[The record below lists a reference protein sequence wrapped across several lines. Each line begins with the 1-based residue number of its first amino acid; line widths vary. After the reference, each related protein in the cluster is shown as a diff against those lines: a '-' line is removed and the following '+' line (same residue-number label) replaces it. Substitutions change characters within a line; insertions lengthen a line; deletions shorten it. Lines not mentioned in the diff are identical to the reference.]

1 MLQFFV
7 GLGTAL
13 AHAQGNAAIS
23 TTTST
28 KDQAPFRVLAPLSEE
43 DEEWIRKAPLKTK
56 VGQLFI
62 FGFMGHDLQKGLR
75 KTLQRQQP
83 GAVII
88 FGRNIQS
95 ATQIIEMNHEAQKQ
109 SLAKTGLPLLIA
121 VDQEGGNVIRIRTSP
136 PLPSALALG
145 ETGNPELVYSAGFH
159 TGRLLKSLG
168 FNMNLAPVLDVADPS
183 TDKFVGTRT
192 FGKSPELV
200 AQMGTK
206 FAQGLMEAAILPTA
220 KHFPGHGGV
229 PDSHKET
236 PVKETTAEVIRK
248 TDLVPFN
255 ISLREV
261 PGAAVMLAHIAYPK
275 LDSASL
281 PATFSKPII
290 TDLLRGSME
299 FNGLILTD
307 DIEMAGTFVIK
318 DPAERAVRAI
328 EAGVD
333 IVMIAWNKKLQ
344 SRAVAAVEA
353 AVRSG
358 RISETRLNESLR
370 RIIRAKRYVSPWTLP
385 EKPNLTEMQNIMK
398 SQDLQNLTFET
409 LNRQFESSFMRLA
422 KKELIQDLSRPIFV
436 FAATERFFSSF
447 KGTLKGRTTRFYRLT
462 SQKTFDIN
470 RVMRSNPD
478 AIGVLHISGS
488 QSARFANRLDSDN
501 AARTILVNSETVSI
515 LKSPSEFHHIVDV
528 NFRHPD
534 LGRYTAKYIFGPP
547 IAKQT
552 QHVHQYATS
561 SNNHPKSGP
570 ATDHPETERD
580 PTSAIDEVTKS
591 SPVVPTP
598 MKSETD
604 EVSR

>member
-1 MLQFFV
+1 M
-7 GLGTAL
+7 
-13 AHAQGNAAIS
+13 AQAQSNAAVS
-23 TTTST
+23 SPTST
-28 KDQAPFRVLAPLSEE
+28 KDQFPFRASAPLSEQ

-62 FGFMGHDLQKGLR
+62 FGFMGQDLKKGLK
-75 KTLQRQQP
+75 KTLLRQQP
-83 GAVII
+83 GAIII
-88 FGRNIQS
+88 FGRNIHS
-95 ATQIIEMNHEAQKQ
+95 ATQIIKMNHDAQKVA
-109 SLAKTGLPLLIA
+109 LEKTGLPLLIA

-145 ETGNPELVYSAGFH
+145 ETGNPELVHSAGFH

-168 FNMNLAPVLDVADPS
+168 FNMNLAPVLDVADP
-183 TDKFVGTRT
+183 TKDKFVGTRT

-200 AQMGTK
+200 GQMGTQ

-236 PVKETTAEVIRK
+236 PIKDTTAEVIRK
-248 TDLVPFN
+248 TDLLPFS

-261 PGAAVMLAHIAYPK
+261 PGAAVMLAHIAYPN
-275 LDSASL
+275 LDVAAL
-281 PATFSKPII
+281 PATFSRPII
-290 TDLLRGSME
+290 TELLRGTMDFS
-299 FNGLILTD
+299 GLVLTD

-333 IVMIAWNKKLQ
+333 LVMIAWNKKLQ
-344 SRAVAAVEA
+344 SKAVAAVEA

-370 RIIRAKRYVSPWTLP
+370 RIIRAKRYVSPWAMPTN
-385 EKPNLTEMQNIMK
+385 PNLADMQKIMK

-409 LNRQFESSFMRLA
+409 LNKQFESSLTRLV
-422 KKELIQDLSRPIFV
+422 KKDLIQDLTRPVFV
-436 FAATERFFSSF
+436 FAATQNFFASF
-447 KGTLKGRTTRFYRLT
+447 KGTLKGRKTRFYRLT
-462 SQKTFDIN
+462 NQKTFDIN

-488 QSARFANRLDSDN
+488 QSARFANRLDTDN
-501 AARTILVNSETVSI
+501 ASRTILINSETLSL
-515 LKSPSEFHHIVDV
+515 LKAPSEFHHIVDV

-534 LGRYTAKYIFGPP
+534 LGRYTAKYLFGPQ
-547 IAKQT
+547 IAKGT
-552 QHVHQYATS
+552 HQASQDEKINKPDSAPEAEPSRDPATS
-561 SNNHPKSGP
+561 
-570 ATDHPETERD
+570 PETKELTD
-580 PTSAIDEVTKS
+580 AFPEPSPTKIEA
-591 SPVVPTP
+591 
-598 MKSETD
+598 SETPN
-604 EVSR
+604 